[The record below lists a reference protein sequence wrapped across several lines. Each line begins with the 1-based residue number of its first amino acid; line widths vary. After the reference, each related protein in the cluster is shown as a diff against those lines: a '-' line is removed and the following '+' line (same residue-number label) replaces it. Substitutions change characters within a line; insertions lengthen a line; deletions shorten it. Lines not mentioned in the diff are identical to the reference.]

1 MAGSDWR
8 GDPSGRHEDRCS
20 RSLVDVK
27 ARLQEEFDGLPP
39 ETVDAVLQQSTTD
52 LIERARV
59 DDFIPLLA
67 ERRTRERLIA
77 LALSR

>member
-1 MAGSDWR
+1 MGGPGWH
-8 GDPSGRHEDRCS
+8 GDASGRHEHRNS

-27 ARLQEEFDGLPP
+27 ARLQEEFDSLPP
-39 ETVDAVLQQSTTD
+39 EMTDAALQQCTTD

-67 ERRTRERLIA
+67 ERRTRERLVA